1 MHLQFQIDF
10 FPSFHFLCQFILKI
24 FEFVPIESRILR
36 NEIFQI
42 VCPIKAICNCMTSII
57 GTFFISF
64 SNVMDAVFN
73 LQTTIMLFQMQ
84 VSFGCKQPS
93 KVIGSILISV
103 SFILCIR
110 QKILLHTVRHSI
122 IVIFVFQLFF

>member
-1 MHLQFQIDF
+1 
-10 FPSFHFLCQFILKI
+10 
-24 FEFVPIESRILR
+24 
-36 NEIFQI
+36 
-42 VCPIKAICNCMTSII
+42 MTSII

-93 KVIGSILISV
+93 KVIGSVLISV
-103 SFILCIR
+103 SFIL
-110 QKILLHTVRHSI
+110 
-122 IVIFVFQLFF
+122 